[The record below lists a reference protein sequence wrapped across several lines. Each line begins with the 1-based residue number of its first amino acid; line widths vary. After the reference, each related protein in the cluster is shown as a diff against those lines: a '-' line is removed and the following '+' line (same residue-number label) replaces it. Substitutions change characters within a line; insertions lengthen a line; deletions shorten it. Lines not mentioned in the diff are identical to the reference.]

1 MGSVKSKVDV
11 DQIHKEVNSAPVMIY
26 TKDGC
31 SFCTRAKNLLKE
43 EKIEYTECNIDR
55 IKETNP
61 DEYKPRV
68 NGLVYM
74 TRQTTMPQVFICGR
88 FVGGCTDLEKLRE
101 SRKLYDALL
110 ECTGEN
116 SVRE

>member
-88 FVGGCTDLEKLRE
+88 FVGGCTDLEKLLCV
-101 SRKLYDALL
+101 SKAITPSDI
-110 ECTGEN
+110 
-116 SVRE
+116 SVVEQSD